1 MSPVSNPHSHT
12 CQKVFPMMR
21 TFSAPLDLSYLNK
34 PYQGSFY
41 PLPPTIRPFPLLVCF
56 QAPQP
61 DRKLHCHDCVELVF
75 VFAGSGD
82 HVLANDRL
90 PIGRGDVLCIPK
102 GLYHGY
108 ENCRGLELLNLL
120 FRPELMPLPQLDAA
134 HLPGFRAFYLGVPAR
149 GEKFPR
155 MHLSEDD
162 LDLAKRLGR
171 KISVHSLNKPP
182 CFPFSRLG
190 NFMALLNL
198 VFQGYQGSCR
208 NRNFAQWDCS
218 KALGYLNLH
227 WKDHIDLKDLCHIAH
242 TSKATLLR
250 HFVQTTG
257 MTPHQ
262 YQLNLK
268 IGQARQMLEATG
280 LPISDISTAIGIPD
294 NNYFCRLI
302 RQKTGL
308 SPMEIRRRAG
318 GHREVRHE

>member
-1 MSPVSNPHSHT
+1 MT
-12 CQKVFPMMR
+12 R
-21 TFSAPLDLSYLNK
+21 TFPATSDLSYLNK

-41 PLPPTIRPFPLLVCF
+41 PLPSNIRPFPLLVCY
-56 QAPQP
+56 QAPQV

-75 VFAGSGD
+75 IFGGSGD

-90 PIGRGDVLCIPK
+90 PIGSGDVLCIPK

-108 ENCRGLELLNLL
+108 ENCRGLELMNLL
-120 FRPELMPLPQLDAA
+120 FHPELMPLPQLDAA
-134 HLPGFRAFYLGVPAR
+134 HLPGFRAFYLGVPSR

-155 MHLSEDD
+155 MHLAEED
-162 LDLAKRLGR
+162 LDLAKRLSK
-171 KISVHSLNKPP
+171 KIREVSQNKTSG
-182 CFPFSRLG
+182 FAFTRIS

-198 VFQGYQGSCR
+198 VFQNYQGSCR
-208 NRNFAQWDCS
+208 SRLSAQWECS
-218 KALGYLNLH
+218 KALAYLNLH
-227 WKDHIDLKDLCHIAH
+227 WKDHIDIKELCRIAY

-268 IGQARQMLEATG
+268 IGKARQMLEATG

-302 RQKTGL
+302 RQKIGL